1 MGIQRSHYICNTN
14 LSNMSAVPTEDGA
27 VVSEIVKSKSV
38 EKTAPVEVGVEGSEI
53 VELKMVEKTAPT
65 EVGAEGL
72 EFVKPK
78 VVEKIFT
85 LPVVTDT
92 YDSLANLST
101 PLHPYLEKAGSLASP
116 VAVNLMAGIESMA
129 PEVIQTGYSSAKGQV
144 VAAAASVD
152 ASLCSGVDSLVEKV
166 PVLKQATPALY
177 KSTKEGVTS
186 YATLAATYIASFTLA
201 QLFLK
206 ASDVGLETA
215 DSLLKWTSNE
225 KVEPIMMGLRRVR
238 SDVSTVRKEG
248 VIQNGTEKAK
258 MLEEA
263 SLLWAVVEIVG
274 LANIYNYFVP
284 NEEEETVEPVQ
295 TRSRKNGVKA
305 GSK

>member
-1 MGIQRSHYICNTN
+1 M
-14 LSNMSAVPTEDGA
+14 
-27 VVSEIVKSKSV
+27 
-38 EKTAPVEVGVEGSEI
+38 
-53 VELKMVEKTAPT
+53 APT
-65 EVGAEGL
+65 EIGAEGL
-72 EFVKPK
+72 EFVKLK

-116 VAVNLMAGIESMA
+116 VAVNLMAGIESMT
-129 PEVIQTGYSSAKGQV
+129 PEVVQTGYSSVKGQV

-177 KSTKEGVTS
+177 KSTKEGVSS
-186 YATLAATYIASFTLA
+186 YATLAATYLASFTLA

-248 VIQNGTEKAK
+248 VIQNGTEKVK
-258 MLEEA
+258 EMEEA
-263 SLLWAVVEIVG
+263 SLLWAVLEIVG
-274 LANIYNYFVP
+274 LSNFFTFVVP
-284 NEEEETVEPVQ
+284 NEREEGCRAHGDAVMKDW
-295 TRSRKNGVKA
+295 RKT

>member
-1 MGIQRSHYICNTN
+1 MLQVIKGIV
-14 LSNMSAVPTEDGA
+14 MSAITN
-27 VVSEIVKSKSV
+27 
-38 EKTAPVEVGVEGSEI
+38 
-53 VELKMVEKTAPT
+53 
-65 EVGAEGL
+65 EVGAEGS

-78 VVEKIFT
+78 VVEKVFN
-85 LPVVTDT
+85 LPLVTDA

-101 PLHPYLEKAGSLASP
+101 PMHPYMEKAGSLASP
-116 VAVNLMAGIESMA
+116 VATTFTAGMESMT
-129 PEVIQTGYSSAKGQV
+129 PEVLQTGYNSAKGQV
-144 VAAAASVD
+144 AAAAASVD
-152 ASLCSGVDSLVEKV
+152 ASLCSGVDSLVDKV
-166 PVLKQATPALY
+166 PVLKQTTPEFIN
-177 KSTKEGVTS
+177 STKEGVSS

-206 ASDVGLETA
+206 ASDVCLETA
-215 DSLLKWTSNE
+215 DSVLKWTSNE
-225 KVEPIMMGLRRVR
+225 KVEPIMLGLRRVR
-238 SDVSTVRKEG
+238 SDLSTVRKEG

-295 TRSRKNGVKA
+295 TRSRRNGVKA